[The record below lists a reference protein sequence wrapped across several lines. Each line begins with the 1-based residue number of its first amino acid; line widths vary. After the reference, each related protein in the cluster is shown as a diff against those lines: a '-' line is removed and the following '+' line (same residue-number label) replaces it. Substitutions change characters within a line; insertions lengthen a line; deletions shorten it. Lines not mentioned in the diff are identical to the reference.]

1 MILVTGG
8 TGHIGNVLVRSL
20 LGRGENVRV
29 LALPKE
35 DRSMLGD
42 LAVEW
47 AEGDVLELES
57 LKQAAKGVDVV
68 YHLAG
73 LISIMPGMD
82 SKVWQVNVEGTRN
95 VIAACR
101 DAGVRRLVYTSS
113 IHSFTRVP
121 AGTLV
126 DERIPFDP
134 DNPIGV
140 YDRSKAAAT
149 LSVLE
154 AVKEGLDAVIVC
166 PTGVIGPFDY
176 RKSEM
181 GQLISSLIG
190 KGPHILVDGAYDFV
204 DVRDVVQGLML
215 VAEKGRSGEVY
226 ILSGEQ
232 VRMLELHEIVA
243 LETGSRT
250 PLVMLPKK
258 LAKALASILPFF
270 YKLLRLTPRFTPY
283 AFETVMGNSLYS
295 CEKAQ
300 RELGYKPRRLR
311 QSIGDTIAWWRER
324 RRQLKGV

>member
-20 LGRGENVRV
+20 LANGHEVRV
-29 LALPKE
+29 LALPNE
-35 DRSMLGD
+35 DRSIMDD
-42 LAVEW
+42 LAVDW
-47 AEGDVLELES
+47 VEGDVLDLAS
-57 LKQAAKGVDVV
+57 LKKAAKGVDVV

-82 SKVWQVNVEGTRN
+82 QKVWQVNVEGTRN

-101 DAGVRRLVYTSS
+101 DANVRRLVYTSS

-126 DERIPFDP
+126 DESIPFDP

-154 AVKEGLDAVIVC
+154 AVKEGLDAVIAC

-190 KGPHILVDGAYDFV
+190 RGPHILVDGAYDFV
-204 DVRDVVQGLML
+204 DVRDVAQGLML
-215 VAEKGRSGEVY
+215 LAEKGRSGEVY

-232 VRMLELHEIVA
+232 VRMIDLHEIVA
-243 LETGSRT
+243 LETGSRVR
-250 PLVMLPKK
+250 LVMLPKR
-258 LAKALASILPFF
+258 LAKALASTLPFF
-270 YKLLRLTPRFTPY
+270 YKLFRLTPRFTPY
-283 AFETVMGNSLYS
+283 AYETVMGNSLYS

-300 RELGYKPRRLR
+300 RELGYKPRRLK
-311 QSIGDTIAWWRER
+311 QSISETIAWWRER
-324 RRQLKGV
+324 RQIKGI